1 MNQYL
6 VFKKEIEIVG
16 VDICIVKAE
25 NPESAKRVF
34 LENVIRKDETIQEDL
49 RGKIINYSFVERF
62 FIQDGKHIVISLD
75 LPEEEVIKIFTH
87 NVNKFFVD
95 RPDYASKYLS
105 EFDNDSELM
114 DLPDDMML
122 FMLLNDP
129 KYLED
134 IVVVDVQEIT
144 IN

>member
-1 MNQYL
+1 MLTFNWPL
-6 VFKKEIEIVG
+6 
-16 VDICIVKAE
+16 
-25 NPESAKRVF
+25 
-34 LENVIRKDETIQEDL
+34 T
-49 RGKIINYSFVERF
+49 
-62 FIQDGKHIVISLD
+62 
-75 LPEEEVIKIFTH
+75 PEEEVIKIFTH